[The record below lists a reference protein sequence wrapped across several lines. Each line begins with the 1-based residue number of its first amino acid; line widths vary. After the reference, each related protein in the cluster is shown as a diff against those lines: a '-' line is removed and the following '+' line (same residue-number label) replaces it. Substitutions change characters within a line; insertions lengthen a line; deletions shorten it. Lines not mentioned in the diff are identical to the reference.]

1 VVVFHDS
8 WGFKMELEN
17 TLLVL
22 AVIVLV
28 LMIAYGMTI
37 PILHALG

>member
-1 VVVFHDS
+1 
-8 WGFKMELEN
+8 MELEN

-22 AVIVLV
+22 AVLVLV
-28 LMIAYGMTI
+28 LMIAYGVSI